1 MPCYQVNLVSQ
12 VFQAKHL
19 TVLKKAAES
28 LKWSFQQTGDIV
40 YVGGMIIDL
49 KGETITGRDI
59 NRMNL
64 LKRKYTEQGMKKF
77 AKKFGWQVQKEKEN
91 QYILAKF

>member
-12 VFQAKHL
+12 VFQVKHL
-19 TVLKKAAES
+19 DVLKKAAES

-40 YVGGMIIDL
+40 YVGGMMIDL
-49 KGETITGRDI
+49 EKETIIGKDA

-64 LKRKYTEQGMKKF
+64 LKRKYAEQGMRKY